1 MKKIIIA
8 IVFVVILI
16 TITIYSLIRDNREIN
31 RLSREYPH
39 VLTNDSIN
47 NTVKYKHRINEDLFR
62 YSPNISLIHFKD
74 GTKKEI
80 VTFFKNDNLGEIDE
94 LLEINDRVVKNKGS
108 DTVFI
113 YKNNELYYKYFF
125 IIDTVQY

>member
-16 TITIYSLIRDNREIN
+16 TITIYSLIRDNREIK
-31 RLSREYPH
+31 RLWEEYPQ
-39 VLTNDSIN
+39 VLTNDRFN
-47 NTVKYKHRINEDLFR
+47 NIIKYKHRINEDLFR
-62 YSPNISLIHFKD
+62 YSPRISLLQFKNGIKMSIHTLFKD
-74 GTKKEI
+74 NE
-80 VTFFKNDNLGEIDE
+80 NREIDNI
-94 LLEINDRVVKNKGS
+94 LERNDRVVKNKGS

-113 YKNNELYYKYFF
+113 YKNNVPYYEYFF